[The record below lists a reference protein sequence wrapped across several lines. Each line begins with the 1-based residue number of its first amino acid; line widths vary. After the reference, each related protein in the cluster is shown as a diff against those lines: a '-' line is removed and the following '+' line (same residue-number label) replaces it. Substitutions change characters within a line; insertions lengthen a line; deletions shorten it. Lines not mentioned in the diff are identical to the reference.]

1 MVNGN
6 KVSPAKV
13 GGNGTNAA
21 QRALDALGTVENQLQ
36 TTLGRV
42 PAGITNAI
50 DRVTS
55 AGPKKDAS
63 TSAGATSGG
72 DGS

>member
-1 MVNGN
+1 MANGN
-6 KVSPAKV
+6 KVAPAKV

-42 PAGITNAI
+42 PARYHER
-50 DRVTS
+50 D
-55 AGPKKDAS
+55 
-63 TSAGATSGG
+63 
-72 DGS
+72 